1 MRGYFD
7 SEELDGEEPREPGHE
22 RRRDTELT
30 LGWGALV
37 GSVFGLILVCGLSF
51 WLGYAV
57 GHHGSARTPATAAQ
71 PAAPTA
77 APDQEPLQANESIPK
92 PSADAQAPEPPV
104 SPEPSWAAPGSES
117 SGNPARRGD
126 PRPSGR

>member
-51 WLGYAV
+51 WLGYV
-57 GHHGSARTPATAAQ
+57 GASRFGEDAGDGSAACRANGSSRPGAAAGKRIDSQ
-71 PAAPTA
+71 ALSRRAGARAASFA
-77 APDQEPLQANESIPK
+77 GK
-92 PSADAQAPEPPV
+92 
-104 SPEPSWAAPGSES
+104 
-117 SGNPARRGD
+117 
-126 PRPSGR
+126 